1 MKTMESAWINE
12 IFKLAG
18 ALIAGGV
25 IRELIIKRRY
35 KNMDNANV
43 EEKLATVRKIEA
55 DIDISLH
62 SEGMK
67 LVQALRSQIET
78 MNTYHHEVQA
88 DLDREKKRNQEAQR
102 RIEQL
107 QESLNKEMERC
118 REMTIEIE
126 QLRIKVEQY
135 ERSRRGPI

>member
-1 MKTMESAWINE
+1 MDTAWINE
-12 IFKLAG
+12 IFKLA
-18 ALIAGGV
+18 AAVVAGGV
-25 IRELIIKRRY
+25 INELIKKKRY
-35 KNMDNANV
+35 KRLDDADV
-43 EEKLATVRKIEA
+43 EEKRAKVKQIEA

-67 LVQALRSQIET
+67 LVQELRKQINT
-78 MNTYHHEVQA
+78 MNTYHHEVQV
-88 DLDREKKRNQEAQR
+88 DLDREKKRNEEAQR

-135 ERSRRGPI
+135 ERNRRGPS

>member
-1 MKTMESAWINE
+1 METAWLNE
-12 IFKLAG
+12 VFKLA
-18 ALIAGGV
+18 AAVVAGGV
-25 IRELIIKRRY
+25 INELIKKRRY
-35 KNMDNANV
+35 REMDNANV
-43 EEKLATVRKIEA
+43 EEKLASVRKIEA

-67 LVQALRSQIET
+67 LVQALRNQIET
-78 MNTYHHEVQA
+78 MNTYHHEVQE
-88 DLDREKKRNQEAQR
+88 DLNREKERNKEAQR